1 MLTQNRI
8 RIIIADDH
16 AIVRE
21 GLRAL
26 IEAKPDMELV
36 GEAEDG
42 EEAVALASSL
52 KPDIVL
58 LDLVMPGTDGIKAVH
73 EIIRENP
80 QARILVFTSFG
91 DDANVFAAIRA
102 GALGYLL
109 KDSSPQV
116 LIEAIRQVYRGESS
130 LHPTIARKLIDGF
143 RQPPGSPSPRKP
155 LTGREVIV
163 LKLIAKGF
171 SNEKIAEE
179 LVISERTVS
188 GHVASILDKLE
199 VDNRTQA
206 ALYALREGLASLELS
221 AEGRVD

>member
-1 MLTQNRI
+1 MRTQKRI

-42 EEAVALASSL
+42 DAAVALASSL
-52 KPDIVL
+52 KPDVVL
-58 LDLVMPGTDGIKAVH
+58 LDLVMPNMDGVEAVR

-80 QARILVFTSFG
+80 QARILVFTSFS

-116 LIEAIRQVYRGESS
+116 LIEAIRQVNRGESS
-130 LHPTIARKLIDGF
+130 LHPAIARKLIDGF
-143 RQPPGSPSPRKP
+143 RQSPGSLPPPMS
-155 LTGREVIV
+155 LTEREVVV
-163 LKLIAKGF
+163 LKLIAKGL
-171 SNEKIAEE
+171 SNEKIAER

-188 GHVASILDKLE
+188 GHVASILNKLH

-206 ALYALREGLASLELS
+206 ALYALREGLVSPESS
-221 AEGRVD
+221 AEDSDD

>member
-1 MLTQNRI
+1 MLTQKRI
-8 RIIIADDH
+8 RILIVDDH

-42 EEAVALASSL
+42 DAAVALASSL
-52 KPDIVL
+52 KPDVVL
-58 LDLVMPGTDGIKAVH
+58 LDLVMPNMDGTQAVR
-73 EIIRENP
+73 EIMRENP
-80 QARILVFTSFG
+80 QARILVFTSFSN
-91 DDANVFAAIRA
+91 DANVFAAIRA

-116 LIEAIRQVYRGESS
+116 LIEAIRQVYHGGSS
-130 LHPTIARKLIDGF
+130 LHPIIARKLINGF
-143 RQPPGSPSPRKP
+143 RHPTDSPLLRLS
-155 LTGREVIV
+155 LTEREVDV
-163 LKLIAKGF
+163 LKLIAKGL
-171 SNEKIAEE
+171 SNEKIAEN

-188 GHVASILDKLE
+188 GHVASILDKLH

-206 ALYALREGLASLELS
+206 ALYALREGLVSLEPP
-221 AEGRVD
+221 AEDSVD

>member
-1 MLTQNRI
+1 MLTQKRI

-42 EEAVALASSL
+42 DAAVALASSL
-52 KPDIVL
+52 KPDVVL
-58 LDLVMPGTDGIKAVH
+58 LDLVMPNMDGVEAVR
-73 EIIRENP
+73 EVMRENP
-80 QARILVFTSFG
+80 QARILVFTSYS

-130 LHPTIARKLIDGF
+130 LHPAIARKLIDGF
-143 RQPPGSPSPRKP
+143 RQSPGSPPPRMS
-155 LTGREVIV
+155 LTEREVVV
-163 LKLIAKGF
+163 LKLIAKGL
-171 SNEKIAEE
+171 SNEKIAER

-188 GHVASILDKLE
+188 GHVASILDKLH

-206 ALYALREGLASLELS
+206 ALYALREGLVSSEPS
-221 AEGRVD
+221 AEDSVD

>member
-1 MLTQNRI
+1 MLTQKRI

-16 AIVRE
+16 AVVRE

-42 EEAVALASSL
+42 EAAVALASSL
-52 KPDIVL
+52 KPDVVL
-58 LDLVMPGTDGIKAVH
+58 LDLVMPNKDGIEAVR

-80 QARILVFTSFG
+80 QARILVFTSFSE
-91 DDANVFAAIRA
+91 DANVFAAIRA

-130 LHPTIARKLIDGF
+130 LHPAIARKLIDGF
-143 RQPPGSPSPRKP
+143 RQPPGSPPSRRS
-155 LTGREVIV
+155 LSEREVAV
-163 LKLIAKGF
+163 LKLIAKGL
-171 SNEKIAEE
+171 SNEEIAER
-179 LVISERTVS
+179 LIISERTVS
-188 GHVASILDKLE
+188 GHVGSILDKLH
-199 VDNRTQA
+199 VGNRTQA
-206 ALYALREGLASLELS
+206 ALYALREGLVSLEPP
-221 AEGRVD
+221 AEGSVD